1 MGHPFI
7 HEITTGVGQ
16 PAGGKADALALF
28 LTRDGAPVDPPL
40 LDIGGAP
47 LRFALGAKDFARDPG
62 EVLVVYGASEA
73 FPRVILV
80 GLGGPEGHN
89 RERLRAAGG
98 ALSRR
103 ARDLRLSSVV
113 AQLPAVAQSLV
124 PLSEQAELL
133 VEGALLGAYQY
144 SAQKT
149 QDLERYRTLER
160 LMISASGDISEAAL
174 AAAAQR
180 GQIRAEAVNLARELA
195 ATPANLMT
203 PTILAQR
210 AAAMAEERGLACQVF
225 DREACAEMGMGAFL
239 SVAQGSD
246 QPPAFITLRYSCG
259 RPGAPLIGLIGK
271 GLTFDAGGISLKPPL
286 NMHEMKYD
294 MCGAAAVIGA
304 MSALPLLRPGVDVVA
319 AIPSTE
325 NLPSGRAT
333 KPGDVFRSL
342 QGKTI
347 EVLNTDAEGRLVLA
361 DALTWMAREH
371 RPAAIVDLA
380 TLTGAVVIAL
390 SHYGAAVLAND
401 DALAERL
408 RVASE
413 RSGDL
418 SWRLPLWEA
427 YPEHMKS
434 ETADLKNIADPTAGG
449 GTIAGGVF
457 LREFVEGIA
466 WAHVDIAATAWWDK
480 DRPHLPKGPS
490 GYGVRLL
497 LDLLEGYQA

>member
-1 MGHPFI
+1 
-7 HEITTGVGQ
+7 
-16 PAGGKADALALF
+16 
-28 LTRDGAPVDPPL
+28 
-40 LDIGGAP
+40 
-47 LRFALGAKDFARDPG
+47 
-62 EVLVVYGASEA
+62 
-73 FPRVILV
+73 
-80 GLGGPEGHN
+80 
-89 RERLRAAGG
+89 
-98 ALSRR
+98 
-103 ARDLRLSSVV
+103 
-113 AQLPAVAQSLV
+113 
-124 PLSEQAELL
+124 
-133 VEGALLGAYQY
+133 
-144 SAQKT
+144 
-149 QDLERYRTLER
+149 
-160 LMISASGDISEAAL
+160 
-174 AAAAQR
+174 
-180 GQIRAEAVNLARELA
+180 
-195 ATPANLMT
+195 
-203 PTILAQR
+203 
-210 AAAMAEERGLACQVF
+210 
-225 DREACAEMGMGAFL
+225 
-239 SVAQGSD
+239 
-246 QPPAFITLRYSCG
+246 
-259 RPGAPLIGLIGK
+259 
-271 GLTFDAGGISLKPPL
+271 
-286 NMHEMKYD
+286 
-294 MCGAAAVIGA
+294 